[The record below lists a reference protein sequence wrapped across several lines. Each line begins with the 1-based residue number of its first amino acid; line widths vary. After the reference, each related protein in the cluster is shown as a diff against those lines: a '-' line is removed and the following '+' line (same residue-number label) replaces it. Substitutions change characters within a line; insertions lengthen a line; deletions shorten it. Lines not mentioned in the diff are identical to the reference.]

1 MSFRDQVVWITG
13 ASSGLGWAMA
23 LEFARLGAIVVASAR
38 RVDRLEALVGQIE
51 ADGGRALAMACDVTC
66 EDQQRAT
73 VERIVAELGRLDVAV
88 ANAGFSVSGRF
99 ETIAAADWDRQMR
112 LNVTALA
119 VTARQALPQLK
130 ASGGRLVLVGSASA
144 FVPVPRAAPYAASKA
159 AVHSIGETLQLEL
172 SGTGVSCTTIH
183 PGFVDSNIARVDSQ
197 GVFHPDARDPRPAR
211 LMWPTDQA
219 ARVMVRAI
227 GKRRKVYVFTGH
239 GRLAY
244 WVGRLCPPLA
254 RMAMSKVGVR

>member
-1 MSFRDQVVWITG
+1 MQFKDQVVWITG

-23 LEFARLGAIVVASAR
+23 LEFARLGATLVLTAR
-38 RVDRLEALVGQIE
+38 REKMLEQLVAHIE
-51 ADGGRALAMACDVTC
+51 AAGGRAVAMACDVT
-66 EDQQRAT
+66 DDASLRAT
-73 VERIVAELGRLDVAV
+73 ADRIAAELGRLDVAV

-99 ETIAAADWDRQMR
+99 EDISAADWDRQMR

-119 VTARQALPQLK
+119 MTARHALPQLR
-130 ASGGRLVLVGSASA
+130 ATAGRLVLIGSASA

-159 AVHSIGETLQLEL
+159 AVHSIGETLQIEL
-172 SGTGVSCTTIH
+172 SGSGVSCTTIH
-183 PGFVDSNIARVDSQ
+183 PGFVESNIARVDSA

-211 LMWPTDQA
+211 LMWPSDRA

-227 GKRRKVYVFTGH
+227 RRRRKVFVFTGH

-244 WVGRLCPPLA
+244 WVGRLVPPVA
-254 RMAMSKVGVR
+254 RVAMRKVGVR

>member
-1 MSFRDQVVWITG
+1 MEFRDQVVWITG

-23 LEFARLGAIVVASAR
+23 LEFARHGAVVAVSAR
-38 RVDRLEALVGQIE
+38 RGEKLEQLVEQLEE
-51 ADGGRALAMACDVTC
+51 AGGKALAVPCDVTN
-66 EDQQRAT
+66 DDSLRAAADR
-73 VERIVAELGRLDVAV
+73 VAAELGRLDVAV

-99 ETIAAADWDRQMR
+99 ENITAADWDRQMK
-112 LNVTALA
+112 LNVSALA
-119 VTARQALPQLK
+119 MTARHALPHLRS
-130 ASGGRLVLVGSASA
+130 SGGRLVLIGSASA

-159 AVHSIGETLQLEL
+159 AVHSIGETLQIEL
-172 SGTGVSCTTIH
+172 AGSGVSCTTIH
-183 PGFVDSNIARVDSQ
+183 PGFVDSNIARVDSE

-211 LMWPTDQA
+211 LMWPTDRA

-227 GKRRKVYVFTGH
+227 WKRRKVYVFTGH

-254 RMAMSKVGVR
+254 RIAMRRVGVR

>member
-1 MSFRDQVVWITG
+1 MQFKHQVVWITG

-23 LEFARLGAIVVASAR
+23 LEFARLGATLALTAR
-38 RVDRLEALVGQIE
+38 RETKLEQLVAQIE
-51 ADGGRALAMACDVTC
+51 AAGGRAVAMACDVT
-66 EDQQRAT
+66 DDASLRAT
-73 VERIVAELGRLDVAV
+73 AERIAAELGRLDVAV

-99 ETIAAADWDRQMR
+99 EEISAADWDRQMR

-119 VTARQALPQLK
+119 MTARHALPQLR
-130 ASGGRLVLVGSASA
+130 ATAGRLVLVGSASA

-159 AVHSIGETLQLEL
+159 AVHSIGETLQIEL
-172 SGTGVSCTTIH
+172 SGSGVSCTTIH
-183 PGFVDSNIARVDSQ
+183 PGFVESNIARVDSE

-211 LMWPTDQA
+211 LMWPTDRA

-227 GKRRKVYVFTGH
+227 WRRRKVFVFTGH

-244 WVGRLCPPLA
+244 WVGRLFPALA
-254 RMAMSKVGVR
+254 RVAMRKVGVR